1 MAADHGEPNTSEES
15 CQLHQPWLG
24 EEEEQ
29 EVLETLRSGWLTTG
43 QRTHKFE
50 RDFAEFIGCKHAI
63 GLNSCTAGLHLALAA
78 AGIGPGDEVIT
89 TAITFAAT
97 ANVIV
102 HQGATPVFVDV
113 ERGTLN
119 INAHEIERHMS
130 DKTKA
135 LMPVHLFGH
144 PCDMDAILKLARKYN
159 LLLVED
165 AAHAVGSEY
174 RGRRVG
180 SIGDLTSFSFYA
192 TKNMT
197 TGEGGMLTTD
207 NDEFAEKIR
216 ILSLHGITADAWHRH
231 GGGDYVHWD
240 VLYPGYKYNMFDIQ
254 AALGIHQ
261 LRKLEMFWQCRKKW
275 VETYDKAFGE
285 IPEIELLVQR
295 DHVKHAHHLYPIL
308 VRVEDLTVDRDTIL
322 RDLKEAGVGVSVH
335 FRALHLMSYYARKFG
350 FKRGDFPSAEYASDR
365 LISLPL
371 FPKMTEQ
378 NVRWVISKVKEVISR
393 HQRRKTHVLS

>member
-1 MAADHGEPNTSEES
+1 MSLDDGEPDPAKEY

-43 QRTHKFE
+43 RRTHQFE
-50 RDFAEFIGCKHAI
+50 RDFADFIGCKHAI

-78 AGIGPGDEVIT
+78 ADIGPGDEVIT

-102 HQGATPVFVDV
+102 HQGARPVFIDV
-113 ERGTLN
+113 EKGTLN
-119 INAHEIERHMS
+119 IDADQIERAIS
-130 DKTKA
+130 EKTKA

-144 PCDMDAILKLARKYN
+144 PCDMDMILKVAQKHH
-159 LLLVED
+159 LLLIED

-192 TKNMT
+192 TKKMT

-207 NDEFAEKIR
+207 NDEFAEKVR

-261 LRKLEMFWQCRKKW
+261 LRKLEMFWQCRKRW
-275 VETYDKAFGE
+275 VDMYDKAFIE
-285 IPEIELLVQR
+285 IPEIELLAQKQN
-295 DHVKHAHHLYPIL
+295 VKHAHHLYPIL
-308 VRVEDLTVDRDTIL
+308 VRVEDLTVDRDRIL
-322 RDLKEAGVGVSVH
+322 HALKEAGVGVSVH
-335 FRALHLMSYYARKFG
+335 FRALPLMSYYAGKFG
-350 FKRGDFPSAEYASDR
+350 FKRGDFPVAEEASDR

-371 FPKMTEQ
+371 FPKMTEE
-378 NVRWVISKVKEVISR
+378 NVRWVIGKVKDVIFR
-393 HQRRKTHVLS
+393 HQRRKTFMLA